1 MERPFYVSDGVLKVA
16 LIGLNH
22 KNITPSVLP
31 VAVAPASAAL
41 NAPDLDSAD
50 VAWSL
55 VSLVFA
61 YESAYVDCPVNS
73 ISVSDMALYRQALAQ
88 QEQEAAAAPA
98 ANAAQSTTV
107 SSDVSAS
114 AAASTDADAG
124 AGAASTA
131 AQLVARV
138 QLLHGPLPVS
148 SCPPEPENQRYLS
161 PQLISALDAY
171 SSNAVVWLDILARLQ
186 GMGLK
191 VPAEYLLTFL
201 QTYRRLKSVLNQ
213 LYQALPL
220 EFLSARGRYLLPYV
234 SASMAKSRSD
244 DEEGDDDDDT
254 ARFSAEVGTTEWFSQ
269 VRDQWRHGS
278 ALERKGAVA
287 ALLRHDNLGFLL
299 DLIEADFKTLAAPE
313 RANLVGLISAH
324 WLTQRHYWYED
335 SSQGQVTAADPTASA
350 VAVPASTAVDADT
363 TVHAEST
370 PLQRVTSWLLGLIQ
384 TDRSKDVKAKATAL
398 LRCVPYSPLEEQIV
412 ALVRQVFTVKEK
424 NGKRS
429 YSLAD
434 VTTDEIVQAM
444 STLLPEIDIRYLQ
457 KDARLAFTELCWY
470 VSPALWFELLAL
482 ERSGDTA
489 QDAELLF
496 TTFVKA
502 FPGMEAITAKYPH
515 SLRDTAVLYFINR
528 IGPELGDVYRAA
540 FYQHCAES
548 LPYDV
553 VIAIITQASYAERET
568 LPLVLAPQRFPLV
581 FMQQAR
587 SLYELL
593 SFAFKLCTEPA
604 QSWGPNFSQFYL
616 DLLLRNYDREQ
627 WAHMYFYS
635 GVATRNNLDTI
646 AWVLAPQVRAQ
657 AVTRIKELRS
667 KVQADI
673 ATREQEAQQ
682 LQDAKA
688 REDKA
693 KLQRLEREIDERQNG
708 IKVLDQFLESI
719 AQAERVQLLCAQT
732 Q

>member
-61 YESAYVDCPVNS
+61 YESAYVDCPVTS

-88 QEQEAAAAPA
+88 QEAAAAPA
-98 ANAAQSTTV
+98 VNAAQSTTV
-107 SSDVSAS
+107 ATDVSAS
-114 AAASTDADAG
+114 TDASTDADADAGVGAG
-124 AGAASTA
+124 AGAASAA

-138 QLLHGPLPVS
+138 QLLHGPLPVA

-161 PQLISALDAY
+161 AELIAVLDAY
-171 SSNAVVWLDILARLQ
+171 SSNAVVWLDILARLH
-186 GMGLK
+186 GTGLK

-201 QTYRRLKSVLNQ
+201 QTYRRLKSALNQ
-213 LYQALPL
+213 LYQAVPL
-220 EFLSARGRYLLPYV
+220 EFLSARGRFLLPYV

-244 DEEGDDDDDT
+244 EEDDDDEDS

-287 ALLRHDNLGFLL
+287 ALLRHDKLGFLL
-299 DLIEADFKTLAAPE
+299 DLIESDFKTLAATE
-313 RANLVGLISAH
+313 RANLVGLLSAH

-335 SSQGQVTAADPTASA
+335 SSQGQVTATEPAAPT
-350 VAVPASTAVDADT
+350 T
-363 TVHAEST
+363 
-370 PLQRVTSWLLGLIQ
+370 LQRVTTWLLGLIQ

-398 LRCVPYSPLEEQIV
+398 LRCVPHSPLEEQIV
-412 ALVRQVFTVKEK
+412 ALVRQVLTVKEK
-424 NGKRS
+424 HGKRS

-444 STLLPEIDIRYLQ
+444 STLLPEIDIKYLQ

-482 ERSGDTA
+482 ERSGDEA

-496 TTFVKA
+496 TTFGHA
-502 FPGMEAITAKYPH
+502 FPGMEALTAKHPH
-515 SLRDTAVLYFINR
+515 YLRDTAVLYFISR

-568 LPLVLAPQRFPLV
+568 LPLVLYPQRFPLV

-587 SLYELL
+587 PLYELL

-604 QSWGPNFSQFYL
+604 QCWGPNFSQFYL

-627 WAHMYFYS
+627 WAKMYFYS
-635 GVATRNNLDTI
+635 SVATRNNLDTI
-646 AWVLAPQVRAQ
+646 AWALTPQVRAQ
-657 AVTRIKELRS
+657 AVTRIEELRS

-673 ATREQEAQQ
+673 VAREQETQQ

-693 KLQRLEREIDERQNG
+693 KLQRLEREIDRRQSG

-719 AQAERVQLLCAQT
+719 AQAERVQQLCSQT